1 MECSRSVKA
10 IIFILECTAST
21 IGSSLRTFVVNKAF
35 SAFCQS
41 DIYVHQHGGRV
52 LIYIVYT

>member
-1 MECSRSVKA
+1 MKA

-35 SAFCQS
+35 STFCQS
-41 DIYVHQHGGRV
+41 DISVK
-52 LIYIVYT
+52 LCTNMADVY